1 MMQGMNTPAPAPA
14 VTPVRRGTAAIVG
27 LGVAL
32 LGAAAAVSAVYARQD
47 GDLDWSVYGVG
58 LGATAVLLLAT
69 LAGSLGGDLEAKR
82 AVTGFP
88 GAVGAIS
95 AGVMLNVYFE
105 DDDWV
110 PWAVGGVILGISV
123 VAYLL
128 GRAGAPTVS
137 AIAGLAVLYGKAV
150 EEFID
155 VDDDQTLI
163 VGGAIVVVF
172 VVAVTAIGW
181 VLPHRAL
188 IGVVVGAGGV
198 VALLA
203 LIATTSFLQAFASEM
218 ATAFAEDGSPTP
230 AAGPGDLENDIYI
243 VLAYSAGLVLMWTL
257 AAWATGSPGFRVL
270 AVVHTAAIVPLSMTI
285 LAAEH
290 PTWWGFGVG
299 AAGALLLL
307 LAIAAGARGRRRD
320 TPPPSTERPPPF
332 FDSPHP
338 ATPAEGTPAAS
349 PNPPPGKSDAT
360 VVAPQNAPPPP
371 DPNERRPK

>member
-1 MMQGMNTPAPAPA
+1 
-14 VTPVRRGTAAIVG
+14 
-27 LGVAL
+27 
-32 LGAAAAVSAVYARQD
+32 
-47 GDLDWSVYGVG
+47 
-58 LGATAVLLLAT
+58 
-69 LAGSLGGDLEAKR
+69 
-82 AVTGFP
+82 
-88 GAVGAIS
+88 
-95 AGVMLNVYFE
+95 
-105 DDDWV
+105 
-110 PWAVGGVILGISV
+110 
-123 VAYLL
+123 
-128 GRAGAPTVS
+128 VS

-198 VALLA
+198 VALLG
-203 LIATTSFLQAFASEM
+203 LIATTGFLQAFANEM
-218 ATAFAEDGSPTP
+218 ATAFAEDGSPTRT
-230 AAGPGDLENDIYI
+230 AGAGDLENDIYV

-290 PTWWGFGVG
+290 PTWWGVGVG

-307 LAIAAGARGRRRD
+307 LAVAAGARRRRRD

-338 ATPAEGTPAAS
+338 ATPAEGTPAEGTPAEGTPAEGTPAAS